1 MNKIIILSAILAG
14 LAGCSS
20 SSSDDT
26 STGVSAT
33 VTTAQLVGA
42 WQLACE
48 EEFDDNGVS
57 MGSFEGVVTLT
68 SSTGIVTATMYSDA
82 NCNEIAQIM
91 DPQTFSYTLGPDFT
105 LDGTVAGITTGTEL
119 NDEDTT
125 IGSIDFGEK
134 TYTSIA
140 LVGDSLYT
148 GDDEADP
155 LKDATTP
162 DKRPTKL
169 DPVPLT
175 KL

>member
-57 MGSFEGVVTLT
+57 MGSFEGVVALT
-68 SSTGIVTATMYSDA
+68 ASTGVVTVIVYSDPD
-82 NCNEIAQIM
+82 CNVISQTPP
-91 DPQTFSYTLGPDFT
+91 PQTFSYTLGPDFT

-119 NDEDTT
+119 NDEVTT
-125 IGSIDFGEK
+125 IGSIDLGEK

-140 LVGDSLYT
+140 LVGNSLYL

-155 LKDATTP
+155 LKDATAP

-169 DPVPLT
+169 DDVPLI
-175 KL
+175 KQ

>member
-33 VTTAQLVGA
+33 VTTAQLVGT
-42 WQLACE
+42 WLLACE
-48 EEFDDNGVS
+48 EEFDDSGFS
-57 MGSFEGVVTLT
+57 IGSFEGAVLLTASTGVVT
-68 SSTGIVTATMYSDA
+68 VFEYSDA
-82 NCNEIAQIM
+82 NCQVDRQALSPN
-91 DPQTFSYTLGPDFT
+91 TFSYTLGPDFT
-105 LDGTVAGITTGTEL
+105 LDGTVAGITTGTEF
-119 NDEDTT
+119 NEEDTT

-134 TYTSIA
+134 TYSSIA
-140 LVGDSLYT
+140 LVGNSLYV

-155 LKDATTP
+155 LKDATAP

-169 DPVPLT
+169 DDVPLI
-175 KL
+175 KQ